1 MFQAKQEYAWEVD
14 MAPEMTPRTWPNENR
29 GMVDDAVETGKTVKM
44 ANEFFQKMLTRLTPW
59 GSLRVGLN
67 PGQTVS
73 LDGPRQ
79 ARVECMD
86 GVVWVTCPGDGGD
99 MAVRTGESIGL
110 SGGARVTITAMYCPA
125 RIILSWK

>member
-1 MFQAKQEYAWEVD
+1 
-14 MAPEMTPRTWPNENR
+14 MAPEMTPRTWPCESR
-29 GMVDDAVETGKTVKM
+29 GLVDEALETGRMVKM
-44 ANEFFQKMLTRLTPW
+44 AKGFIRETLTRLTPW

-79 ARVECMD
+79 AKVECLD

-99 MAVRTGESIGL
+99 LAVRAGDSLGL
-110 SGGARVTITAMYCPA
+110 KGGARVTITAMYCPA
-125 RIILSWK
+125 RIILGWK